1 MGLVVAI
8 TLVAALLLSVPVGI
22 ALGLSAMAGL
32 LYSSPEFLIVLPQK
46 FLAGLDSF
54 PLLAIPLFVLAGT
67 LMSHGGMARRIID
80 MAMVFVGRIPGG
92 LALMVIFS
100 LSSLS
105 T

>member
-8 TLVAALLLSVPVGI
+8 TLVVTLLLSVPVGI
-22 ALGLSAMAGL
+22 ALGIAAMVGL

-67 LMSHGGMARRIID
+67 LMSQGGMARRIID
-80 MAMVFVGRIPGG
+80 TAMVFV
-92 LALMVIFS
+92 
-100 LSSLS
+100 
-105 T
+105 